1 MFDHRKYIKK
11 LEELREEMM
20 LSKSELASR
29 IGIDYKTLV
38 HFLADS
44 SHVFRSFILRK
55 IKEFVDEY
63 KDEE

>member
-1 MFDHRKYIKK
+1 MFDHRRYIKK

-20 LSKSELASR
+20 LSRTELAAR
-29 IGIDYKTLV
+29 IGIDYKTLRN
-38 HFLADS
+38 FLTDS
-44 SHVFRSFILRK
+44 SWKFRPFVLRK